1 MDWAKIL
8 EIIFQT
14 HLVTLNSLDYKISP
28 TLATSFV

>member
-1 MDWAKIL
+1 MDLTTML

-14 HLVTLNSLDYKISP
+14 HLVTLNSLDNKISP